1 MDESDGL
8 ENRYGGNLIVGSN
21 PTPSARSAKQMCLG
35 GFLPNHSTGSIPSA
49 TQETGSPR
57 DLGLIGVGI
66 ACTAGSTFSA
76 KSRRLFSALS
86 LGIPP

>member
-1 MDESDGL
+1 
-8 ENRYGGNLIVGSN
+8 
-21 PTPSARSAKQMCLG
+21 
-35 GFLPNHSTGSIPSA
+35 
-49 TQETGSPR
+49 
-57 DLGLIGVGI
+57 LIGVGI